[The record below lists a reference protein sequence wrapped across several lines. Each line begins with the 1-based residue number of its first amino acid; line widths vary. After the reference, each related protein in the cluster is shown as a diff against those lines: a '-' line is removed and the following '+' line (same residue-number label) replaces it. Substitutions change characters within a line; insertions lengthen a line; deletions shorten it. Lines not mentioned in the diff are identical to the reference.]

1 MLSSPELLHP
11 KSPNFT
17 EIFSEIS
24 LKMLLAILPPRCQIG
39 CNIFYLFSSMTTAYQ
54 VARLCQNATL
64 GSLEVWVGRVTVNT
78 HIFFFGLRVISN
90 NSERHH
96 PTYTPMAGKSGDLAR
111 NIL

>member
-39 CNIFYLFSSMTTAYQ
+39 CNIFYLFSSRTTAYQ
-54 VARLCQNATL
+54 VTRLCQNATL
-64 GSLEVWVGRVTVNT
+64 GSLEVLL
-78 HIFFFGLRVISN
+78 IFEMQNVCPD
-90 NSERHH
+90 H
-96 PTYTPMAGKSGDLAR
+96 
-111 NIL
+111 